1 MHEEHGFTWM
11 SHIPGLEHAPI
22 HVVHAALVAVI
33 LLVTMTIAR
42 VQLLKAMKEPGGA
55 IVPPEKMT
63 YRNFFEILAEKLYG
77 LCENVL
83 GHHQAKIYYPFIG
96 TLFVFVFSCNILG
109 LFPGFL
115 PPTDNMNTTF
125 ALGLFVFLYYNV
137 EGIRANGVVG
147 HLKHLWGP
155 VWWLGP
161 LMFVI
166 ELLSHCI
173 RPFSLALRLRWNMT
187 GDHIVLGVFT
197 DLVPYVVP
205 VAFMVLGT
213 FVAFVQAFVF
223 SLLTMV
229 YISMSTA
236 HDH

>member
-1 MHEEHGFTWM
+1 MHEDHGFTWV
-11 SHIPGLEHAPI
+11 SHIPGLEHAPV
-22 HVVHAALVAVI
+22 HVIHAALVAGV
-33 LLVTMTIAR
+33 LLITMLFAR
-42 VQLLKAMKEPGGA
+42 MQLAKAVKEPGAA

-77 LCENVL
+77 LCESVL
-83 GHHQAKIYYPFIG
+83 GEHQTKVYYPFIG
-96 TLFVFVFSCNILG
+96 TLFIFIFTCNLLG
-109 LFPGFL
+109 LIPGFL
-115 PPTDNMNTTF
+115 PPTDNMNTTL
-125 ALGLFVFLYYNV
+125 ALGFFVFIYYNV
-137 EGIRANGVVG
+137 EGVRANGVVG
-147 HLKHLWGP
+147 HLKHFWGP

-166 ELLSHCI
+166 EIISHCI
-173 RPFSLALRLRWNMT
+173 RPISLGLRLRWNMT

-205 VAFMVLGT
+205 VVFMMLGT